1 MKKRFGFCSVPKVI
15 LLLLLL
21 FLLMI
26 PISMSSRPFNQLHQS
41 DHQAGDGYHHDQIE
55 ETKDEDV
62 TQDGADQVIRRA
74 DTVQLSAGSRLPDCS
89 HACGSCTPCRLVIV
103 GSACASLTEAES
115 CPISYR
121 CMCNN
126 KTYPVP

>member
-1 MKKRFGFCSVPKVI
+1 MSAMRKRFSFCTVTEV
-15 LLLLLL
+15 LLLLL

-26 PISMSSRPFNQLHQS
+26 PISMSYRPFNQLTQP
-41 DHQAGDGYHHDQIE
+41 DNQVDNGYHGDHKEGAQ
-55 ETKDEDV
+55 DEDM
-62 TQDGADQVIRRA
+62 TQHGMEVIQGV
-74 DTVQLSAGSRLPDCS
+74 DLVQLAGSSLPDCS
-89 HACGSCTPCRLVIV
+89 HACNSCMPCRLVIV
-103 GSACASLTEAES
+103 ASACASLTEAES